1 MNRRLA
7 LQSIVGLPLT
17 AFALAGWFALAALA
31 LVRWREAPER
41 IIVALAPLVGL
52 SAVVYYA
59 TRSYRPDG
67 DTVKALFLLPAV
79 PFWAVSFGFAVDVLV
94 ERSRR
99 VGFAILAVLALCLA
113 VSLAYATYAFVS

>member
-17 AFALAGWFALAALA
+17 ALALAGWFAFAALTA
-31 LVRWREAPER
+31 SRWREAPER
-41 IIVALAPLVGL
+41 LSSRSRRSSGLA
-52 SAVVYYA
+52 AVVYYA

-79 PFWAVSFGFAVDVLV
+79 PFWALSFGFAVDVLV

-99 VGFAILAVLALCLA
+99 VGLVVARVLALCLL
-113 VSLAYATYAFVS
+113 VSLSFGTYAFVS